1 MNEMRNACVGE
12 KRNMSALE
20 KKVDALVQFCMADSE
35 ESRNRYYISLQ
46 RLMLSERQV
55 QSEFCLEVVDQ
66 MLADLGIP
74 NHLLGY
80 NYLQTAIS
88 LAVCNPTM
96 RYNMNGDLYPA
107 VALRY
112 GVRLQSVER
121 NIRHAIECGW
131 DRCDEETRVRYFGG
145 TVHPERSKP
154 TNSEFIARVSRLI
167 RRQYS

>member
-1 MNEMRNACVGE
+1 MNEMRCVCVGE

-20 KKVDALVQFCMADSE
+20 KKVDALLQFCTAESE
-35 ESRNRYYISLQ
+35 ESRKNYYISLR
-46 RLMLSERQV
+46 RLMQNEPQPLHYTDA
-55 QSEFCLEVVDQ
+55 VDQ
-66 MLADLGIP
+66 ALADLGIP
-74 NHLLGY
+74 NHLVGY

-88 LAVCNPTM
+88 LAVSNPVL
-96 RYNMNGDLYPA
+96 RYSMTGELYPA

-112 GVRLQSVER
+112 GTRPQSVER